1 MRQHEQLIE
10 FVLLPCNSLIGNDT
24 WNHTQVQSLQR
35 RMLLGS
41 AGAGRKES
49 KRNIDIYRDICCQLI
64 QDHVLIQPESHA
76 E

>member
-1 MRQHEQLIE
+1 M
-10 FVLLPCNSLIGNDT
+10 
-24 WNHTQVQSLQR
+24 QVQSLQR

-49 KRNIDIYRDICCQLI
+49 KSNIDIYRDICCQVI

-76 E
+76 EWSVLEKWYLALTEVDGK